1 MPSFYRSE
9 NDIVIQTFAI
19 GDLSFKEEYRTGA
32 PTETWKPSAISF
44 GTSSLVLGAMKEA
57 PFILF
62 EISTKRFEVLRPD
75 VVFVVSKTKAVSAKP
90 HNTQNEVAVNSNQLK
105 SPPKSVENLKKNE
118 KDEKDAIKQDKVTET
133 AKCQSVS
140 QESKMRKTSHE
151 RKSTKNENN
160 NGKTGRKDSWFRK
173 WL

>member
-19 GDLSFKEEYRTGA
+19 GDLSFKEEYRTGV

-118 KDEKDAIKQDKVTET
+118 KDAIKQDKVTET